1 MSCWQREANNTNF
14 LYITGKEDVGCITSS
29 FLFGNKKNAPSIG
42 GAVSIWGKEGL
53 DRLKELAEGFCCI
66 PKKEGYA
73 FFAGVEGVVD
83 ASVTGL

>member
-1 MSCWQREANNTNF
+1 M
-14 LYITGKEDVGCITSS
+14 
-29 FLFGNKKNAPSIG
+29 
-42 GAVSIWGKEGL
+42 
-53 DRLKELAEGFCCI
+53 KELAEGFCCI